1 MLRTALSCFVSFLHF
16 LVLFWVLVAP
26 FHKELQVSYVVLMPV
41 IVLHWIILD
50 DSCILT
56 VLEKHIRGCSG
67 DESYVHKF
75 VSKIYNVPDGVL
87 GKLMWL
93 YAIVTW
99 VYAVSQVSWED
110 LQENLFPWI
119 KQ

>member
-1 MLRTALSCFVSFLHF
+1 MLRTALSCFISFLHM
-16 LVLFWVLVAP
+16 LVLFWALIAP
-26 FHKELQVSYVVLMPV
+26 FNKDLQVSYVVLMP
-41 IVLHWIILD
+41 IIALHWVILD

-56 VLEKHIRGCSG
+56 LIEKHIRGCSN
-67 DESYVHKF
+67 DESFVYKF

-93 YAIVTW
+93 YAISSW
-99 VYAVSQVSWED
+99 LYAASQVSWKD
-110 LQENLFPWI
+110 LQDNLLPWI